1 MLYFLFTSVLRI
13 TLVPCYRRFKI
24 MFLWYVKKSKVIF
37 LCFFG
42 YFLYFRFLY
51 FKFIFFLLEWS
62 AYVWCVCEAWVSSGC
77 ITNLHFHVIRNN
89 FHTANALLQHSFF
102 PTFPRFSF
110 WDNCFLL
117 IGLSNVRS
125 SHWRCSVIQ
134 GVLRN
139 FAKFTGKRL
148 RQSLIFNKVAGWCLE
163 LIKEETLAQVFSCEF
178 CKISKNTLYYRTPPD
193 SCFCNVYEVQQKDV
207 DTKDCFTLQQQQF
220 PTGSAYS

>member
-1 MLYFLFTSVLRI
+1 M
-13 TLVPCYRRFKI
+13 
-24 MFLWYVKKSKVIF
+24 
-37 LCFFG
+37 
-42 YFLYFRFLY
+42 
-51 FKFIFFLLEWS
+51 
-62 AYVWCVCEAWVSSGC
+62 WCVCEAWVSSGC
-77 ITNLHFHVIRNN
+77 ITDLHFHVIGNN

-193 SCFCNVYEVQQKDV
+193 NCFCNVYEVQRKDV
-207 DTKDCFTLQQQQF
+207 DTKIVLHCSNNNFRLVLLIPNAWKVSTFGVFRVGIF
-220 PTGSAYS
+220 PHSNWIRTRNTDTFHIVSKIDLIPASTIAMMLWKRCLHTRSICI